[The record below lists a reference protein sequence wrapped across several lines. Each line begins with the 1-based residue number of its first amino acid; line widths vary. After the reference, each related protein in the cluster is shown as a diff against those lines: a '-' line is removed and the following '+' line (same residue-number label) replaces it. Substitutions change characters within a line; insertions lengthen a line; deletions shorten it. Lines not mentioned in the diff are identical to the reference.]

1 MTHARHDADQFVA
14 RYAPNLSR
22 GTVRLAEPPLV
33 PTLTHSLAA
42 LGRLPG
48 MAAALD
54 RLGANRRCLLQGC
67 TAPGNAVALRRFLGE
82 TGGGQVD
89 ITAVDLLDLPAI
101 YARLGW
107 PMPDMRFVRADA
119 RDLSARFPPDSFDLV
134 VQDFLLN
141 CAPPSHAPAL
151 LTAARHVL
159 PRGGLLLL
167 SVTDS
172 TGLRDK
178 PNLSAAEFERH
189 HHVPWDPTARDLAT
203 LLPEQ
208 VRRAAALPAL
218 AGRAVMGPGDQQ
230 GTLIT
235 APHGR
240 FEFFVPIAETMAQ
253 LAQAG
258 FEVLGRGQEQ
268 GRDDN
273 DLHCTRWR
281 CLACAV

>member
-1 MTHARHDADQFVA
+1 MTHSRREADQFVA
-14 RYAPNLSR
+14 RYAPNMSR
-22 GTVRLAEPPLV
+22 ATGQPAGPPLV
-33 PTLTHSLAA
+33 PTLADSLAF

-54 RLGANRRCLLQGC
+54 GLGANRRCLLQGC
-67 TAPGNAVALRRFLGE
+67 TAPDNAVALRRFLGE
-82 TGGGQVD
+82 TGGGHVD
-89 ITAVDLLDLPAI
+89 VTAVDLLDLPAI

-107 PMPDMRFVRADA
+107 PMPEMRFVRADA

-141 CAPPSHAPAL
+141 CAPPSHASAL
-151 LTAARHVL
+151 LAAARHVL
-159 PRGGLLLL
+159 KRGGLLLL

-172 TGLRDK
+172 TCLRDH
-178 PNLSAAEFERH
+178 PSISPAAFERNH
-189 HHVPWDPTARDLAT
+189 CVAWDPTARDLAT

-208 VRRAAALPAL
+208 HRRTAALPAL
-218 AGRAVMGPGDQQ
+218 AGRAVMDPGDQQ

-240 FEFFVPIAETMAQ
+240 FEFFVPIDQTMAQ
-253 LAQAG
+253 LAEAG
-258 FEVLGRGQEQ
+258 FEVLGRGWEH

-273 DLHCTRWR
+273 DLNCTRWR